1 MLAEDDNRWSTLRSG
16 YRVPL
21 DPRALVKKLENESDA
36 QAVWEELWNEL
47 HHQGDVGDASY
58 AAVPLLVEAHRKCG
72 KADWNPYAIV
82 TTIELAR
89 TEPRNPPVPA
99 WLSDDYFHAIQEL
112 SKMGLDEIAS
122 ANDIDSLRA
131 ILSVI
136 ALAKGLRTHAA
147 FLVEYSE
154 EELQEFRSKAVL

>member
-21 DPRALVKKLENESDA
+21 DPRALVKKLENESDT

-58 AAVPLLVEAHRKCG
+58 AAVPLLVEAHRKRG
-72 KADWNPYAIV
+72 EADWNAYAIV
-82 TTIELAR
+82 SIIELAR
-89 TEPRNPPVPA
+89 TEPQNPPIPA
-99 WLSDDYFHAIQEL
+99 WLSDNYFRAIQEL
-112 SKMGLDEIAS
+112 CKMGLNEIAS
-122 ANDIDSLRA
+122 AKDVDSLRA

-154 EELQEFRSKAVL
+154 EELHEFRSKAVT

>member
-1 MLAEDDNRWSTLRSG
+1 MLAEDDNRWSTLKSG
-16 YRVPL
+16 YRL
-21 DPRALVKKLENESDA
+21 GFDPRPLAKRLENDSNMR
-36 QAVWEELWNEL
+36 AVWDELWNEL

-89 TEPRNPPVPA
+89 TEPHNPPVPA
-99 WLSDDYFHAIQEL
+99 WLSEDYFHAIQEL
-112 SKMGLDEIAS
+112 CKMGLKEIAD
-122 ANDIDSLRA
+122 AQDIDSRRA

-136 ALAKGLRTHAA
+136 ALGKGLRTHAK
-147 FLVEYSE
+147 FLLEYSE
-154 EELQEFRSKAVL
+154 EELQGFRSKAVT